1 MNSCFVAL
9 VDDARSASRS
19 SETKQYFAPDVAAG
33 QLFSSIEMEMA
44 MQPFDAPHIKPS
56 SA

>member
-33 QLFSSIEMEMA
+33 QLFSSIEMDMA